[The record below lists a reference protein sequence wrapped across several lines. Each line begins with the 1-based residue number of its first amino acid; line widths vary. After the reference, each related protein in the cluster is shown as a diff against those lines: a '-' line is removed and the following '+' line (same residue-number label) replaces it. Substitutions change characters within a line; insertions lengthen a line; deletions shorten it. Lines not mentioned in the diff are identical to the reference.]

1 MANSLTVQ
9 RADSLLDCKPVR
21 QTTCKQTF
29 NNMKRTFL
37 ALMCIASL
45 ALMTACGNNNK
56 EQNTDKTS
64 ESATE
69 SVEPA
74 KSSAPESVT
83 RTKWFYESEN
93 STYRLTIS
101 VEDNANLFFT
111 KYDDD
116 GNLLDSGN
124 LFGDVTYN
132 NGEGSIPLGEN
143 GNVVDK
149 ATFTVGDKEMKFTF
163 KGETVTMKQKSI
175 D

>member
-1 MANSLTVQ
+1 
-9 RADSLLDCKPVR
+9 
-21 QTTCKQTF
+21 
-29 NNMKRTFL
+29 
-37 ALMCIASL
+37 MCIASL
-45 ALMTACGNNNK
+45 VIMTACGNNK
-56 EQNTDKTS
+56 EQSTDKTS

-74 KSSAPESVT
+74 KSSAPESVS
-83 RTKWFYESEN
+83 RTKWFYES
-93 STYRLTIS
+93 
-101 VEDNANLFFT
+101 
-111 KYDDD
+111 D

-149 ATFTVGDKEMKFTF
+149 ATFTVSDKEMKFTF

>member
-1 MANSLTVQ
+1 
-9 RADSLLDCKPVR
+9 
-21 QTTCKQTF
+21 
-29 NNMKRTFL
+29 
-37 ALMCIASL
+37 MCIASL
-45 ALMTACGNNNK
+45 ALMTACGNNK

-93 STYRLTIS
+93 GTYRLTIS

-124 LFGDVTYN
+124 LFGDVTYS

-143 GNVVDK
+143 GNVVDN
-149 ATFTVGDKEMKFTF
+149 ATFTVGDGEMNLTF

>member
-1 MANSLTVQ
+1 
-9 RADSLLDCKPVR
+9 
-21 QTTCKQTF
+21 
-29 NNMKRTFL
+29 MKKTFL
-37 ALMCIASL
+37 ALMCIASI
-45 ALMTACGNNNK
+45 ALMTACGNNK

-64 ESATE
+64 ESAAE
-69 SVEPA
+69 SVEQA
-74 KSSAPESVT
+74 KGSAPESVT
-83 RTKWFYESEN
+83 RTKWFSESEN

-149 ATFTVGDKEMKFTF
+149 ATFTVSDKEMKFTF

>member
-1 MANSLTVQ
+1 
-9 RADSLLDCKPVR
+9 
-21 QTTCKQTF
+21 
-29 NNMKRTFL
+29 MKRTFL

-45 ALMTACGNNNK
+45 VIMTACGNNNN

-69 SVEPA
+69 SVEQA

-83 RTKWFYESEN
+83 RTKWFSESEN

-149 ATFTVGDKEMKFTF
+149 ATFTVSDKEMKFTF

>member
-1 MANSLTVQ
+1 
-9 RADSLLDCKPVR
+9 
-21 QTTCKQTF
+21 
-29 NNMKRTFL
+29 
-37 ALMCIASL
+37 MCIASL
-45 ALMTACGNNNK
+45 ALMTACGNNK
-56 EQNTDKTS
+56 EQSTDKTS

-74 KSSAPESVT
+74 KSSAPESVS

-124 LFGDVTYN
+124 LFGDVTYS

-143 GNVVDK
+143 GNVVDN
-149 ATFTVGDKEMKFTF
+149 ATFKVGDGEMNLTF
-163 KGETVTMKQKSI
+163 KGETFTMKQKSI